1 MSLKQKYNMS
11 QQSYYESRINLLE
24 TEYKTLK
31 KKSLLISW
39 MRLVLFACSAAS
51 LILFFTIGHYYI
63 FIVVAILF
71 FVSFIVV
78 ANKHNLLE
86 NRIMVLFSKIEINN
100 EEILFLNHNFHH
112 RKSGN
117 QFEIINPHLSN
128 DFDLFGKGS
137 LFQYLNRCNTG
148 IGQKMLAQKL
158 CNPDKD
164 ANLILCKQSAI
175 NELCI
180 KNNYVQ
186 DIQSYSKFILDNKN
200 ELSVLQAWINE
211 PDEDFKKSRSIAFIF
226 GSLNIIWLL
235 LCVFGVLTWM
245 SFILPISISQLV
257 IYFQKNRISKYYSRI
272 NNIVGIF
279 AKYAKVLRMIEDEY
293 FESEYLKSLQSK
305 LMVHETKASNSLNS
319 LFKIL
324 NAFEI
329 QHNALISFVLN
340 SLFLFDIHVCFRLHE
355 WRKKQRG
362 EVDKWFST
370 IGEMEVLISF
380 TSFAFNNIEDVTYP
394 TVSNEDVFQID
405 AVELGHPLLQPNIR
419 VNNDFS
425 VNGVPSIQI
434 ITGANMAGKST
445 FLRTLAVNLLIAMNG
460 APVIARKFSFF
471 PCDIFSSIK
480 VQDSLTNNESYFYAE
495 LLRLKDIIEHV
506 RTHPKTL
513 VILDEILR
521 GTNTKDKLTG
531 SMGILK
537 KLMHLNA
544 MVIIATHDLSIA
556 ELENVYAGTVMNSC
570 FEVELTDD
578 QLFFDYK
585 LKTGISK
592 KLNASFLMQK
602 MEIID

>member
-1 MSLKQKYNMS
+1 
-11 QQSYYESRINLLE
+11 
-24 TEYKTLK
+24 
-31 KKSLLISW
+31 
-39 MRLVLFACSAAS
+39 
-51 LILFFTIGHYYI
+51 
-63 FIVVAILF
+63 
-71 FVSFIVV
+71 
-78 ANKHNLLE
+78 
-86 NRIMVLFSKIEINN
+86 
-100 EEILFLNHNFHH
+100 
-112 RKSGN
+112 
-117 QFEIINPHLSN
+117 
-128 DFDLFGKGS
+128 
-137 LFQYLNRCNTG
+137 
-148 IGQKMLAQKL
+148 
-158 CNPDKD
+158 
-164 ANLILCKQSAI
+164 
-175 NELCI
+175 
-180 KNNYVQ
+180 
-186 DIQSYSKFILDNKN
+186 
-200 ELSVLQAWINE
+200 
-211 PDEDFKKSRSIAFIF
+211 
-226 GSLNIIWLL
+226 LNIIWLL

-380 TSFAFNNIEDVTYP
+380 ASFAFNNIDDVTYP
-394 TVSNEDVFQID
+394 TILKDDVFQID

-521 GTNTKDKLTG
+521 GTNTKYKLTG